1 MLQFTYVDCNI
12 DLHIA
17 TELYVPRGSNPPP
30 VLIRKMQ
37 KNTGWKEKNG
47 PPHTKVN
54 FSYNKRLNLTTKF
67 GVLGF
72 LGIVNLQK
80 KFGGSIS
87 KIVDFS
93 LMSNFC

>member
-1 MLQFTYVDCNI
+1 MGIGKAPPIGAADTDVTPVKNKLGFHFTLFSITGC
-12 DLHIA
+12 
-17 TELYVPRGSNPPP
+17 EKS
-30 VLIRKMQ
+30 IR
-37 KNTGWKEKNG
+37 

>member
-1 MLQFTYVDCNI
+1 M
-12 DLHIA
+12 
-17 TELYVPRGSNPPP
+17 
-30 VLIRKMQ
+30 
-37 KNTGWKEKNG
+37 NG
-47 PPHTKVN
+47 PPNTKVN
-54 FSYNKRLNLTTKF
+54 FSCNKRLNLTTKF